1 MRLRIMAMHDTTVDV
16 PDEVFEDLK
25 KNNKLRPV
33 VENYV
38 RLTPLELTY
47 GPESEFNASD

>member
-25 KNNKLRPV
+25 KNRKLKAV
-33 VENYV
+33 VETYI
-38 RLTPLELTY
+38 RHTPLEVTY
-47 GPESEFNASD
+47 GPEGDFNGD